1 MKTPQPGS
9 LIDDVQEG
17 IRTDLLIG
25 LKRLVRGEEV
35 IYEIGIDSVL
45 LRCWFTHR
53 SIHQPYEKGRSLVE
67 V

>member
-9 LIDDVQEG
+9 LIDDIQEG
-17 IRTDLLIG
+17 IRTDLLTG
-25 LKRLVRGEEV
+25 PKRVVRREEA
-35 IYEIGIDSVL
+35 IYEIGIDRVL

-67 V
+67 I